1 MNTIRRWS
9 KKKNI
14 IPVLIC
20 LIFIISGII
29 INFTIPGAGD
39 GYMYCGGV
47 TLLGYALQIIYV
59 KLRTRINN

>member
-1 MNTIRRWS
+1 LV
-9 KKKNI
+9 KEKNI

-20 LIFIISGII
+20 LIFIISGTI

-39 GYMYCGGV
+39 GYMYGGGV
-47 TLLGYALQIIYV
+47 PLMGYALQIIYV